1 MKTFT
6 HHHLRSRA
14 QEIETSV
21 QKLQALFET
30 LAMGI
35 YEEWFEDGDHQQG
48 EALFFVRR
56 GEGTCKQLTE
66 AVKELCEMAD
76 EWKKEPPQ
84 AQRKEA

>member
-14 QEIETSV
+14 QEIEMSV
-21 QKLQALFET
+21 RKLQALFET

-35 YEEWFEDGDHQQG
+35 YGEWFDDGDHRQG

-56 GEGTCKQLTE
+56 GGDTCKQLTE
-66 AVKELCEMAD
+66 SVKELCEMAD

-84 AQRKEA
+84 A